1 MTTEDLDRLSDH
13 AKKAVEAKGYRFYRA
28 VYEQGIRDAEKF
40 YGITEPTYT
49 TRERRRK
56 DD

>member
-1 MTTEDLDRLSDH
+1 MNIEDLNRLSDH

-40 YGITEPTYT
+40 YGIKVPTHT
-49 TRERRRK
+49 TRESRK
-56 DD
+56 K